1 MLRIF
6 GEWAIRSGLAGTEW
20 IAAAG
25 LIANAARSAPRFW
38 ATLSSNMKILTLI
51 AAAAALAAQQP
62 AQQSPKRPARPAGNE
77 IPESAGDD
85 VRGYN
90 DTPQLPGQKWKVHD
104 MERPRAPKIVP
115 GLNSA
120 PPSDAI
126 VLFDGKDLSQWVQ
139 RGRDGKEQEP
149 KWKVENGYIE
159 IVPRTGKLLT
169 KEKFG
174 DCQLHVEWMVPKGT
188 NGQGQG
194 RGNSGVEL
202 MTRYEIQVL
211 ESHDNL
217 TYADGAA
224 GAMYGVWPPLVNP
237 ARAEGEWNVYDI
249 VFEAPHFEG
258 DKLTK
263 PAYFTVLFNGV
274 LVHNHQAQL
283 GTTIWRQVAKYSPH
297 PAEEPLSLQDHS
309 QPVRYR
315 NIWIRR
321 LKGYD
326 AQ

>member
-1 MLRIF
+1 
-6 GEWAIRSGLAGTEW
+6 
-20 IAAAG
+20 
-25 LIANAARSAPRFW
+25 
-38 ATLSSNMKILTLI
+38 MKTLTLI
-51 AAAAALAAQQP
+51 AAAMALAAQP
-62 AQQSPKRPARPAGNE
+62 PSQQAPKQPARPAGNA

-90 DTPQLPGQKWKVHD
+90 DTPQIPGQKWKVHD
-104 MERPRAPKIVP
+104 IERPRAPKVTP
-115 GLNSA
+115 GLNAA
-120 PPSDAI
+120 PPSDAT
-126 VLFDGKDLSQWVQ
+126 VLFDGKDLSQWMQ
-139 RGRDGKEQEP
+139 MGRDGKPQDP

-159 IVPRTGKLLT
+159 IVPRTGKLIT
-169 KEKFG
+169 REKFG
-174 DCQLHVEWMVPKGT
+174 DCQLHVEWMVPQGVK
-188 NGQGQG
+188 GQGQG

-224 GAMYGVWPPLVNP
+224 GAMYGDWPPLVNP

-249 VFEAPHFEG
+249 IFEAPHFEG
-258 DKLTK
+258 SQLAR

-274 LVHNHQAQL
+274 LVQNHQAQR

-321 LKGYD
+321 LKAYD
-326 AQ
+326 AN

>member
-1 MLRIF
+1 
-6 GEWAIRSGLAGTEW
+6 
-20 IAAAG
+20 
-25 LIANAARSAPRFW
+25 
-38 ATLSSNMKILTLI
+38 MKAVILLT
-51 AAAAALAAQQP
+51 AVFALAAQQSSQAP
-62 AQQSPKRPARPAGNE
+62 AKRSSGQ

-90 DTPQLPGQKWKVHD
+90 DTPQLPGQPWKVHD
-104 MERPRAPKIVP
+104 MNRPRARKVTP
-115 GLNSA
+115 GQPFTET

-126 VLFDGKDLSQWVQ
+126 VLFDGKDLSHWVQ
-139 RGRDGKEQEP
+139 IGRGGQPQEP
-149 KWKVENGYIE
+149 RWKVENGYME
-159 IVPRTGKLLT
+159 IVPRTGRLAT

-188 NGQGQG
+188 TGQGQG
-194 RGNSGVEL
+194 RGNSGIEL
-202 MTRYEIQVL
+202 MMRYEIQVL

-224 GAMYGVWPPLVNP
+224 GAMYGAWPPLVNP
-237 ARAEGEWNVYDI
+237 ARPEGEWNVYDI
-249 VFEAPHFEG
+249 LFEAPRFESG
-258 DKLTK
+258 KVVK

-283 GTTIWRQVAKYSPH
+283 GQTVWRQVAQYKPH
-297 PAEEPLSLQDHS
+297 DAEEPLSLQDHS
-309 QPVRYR
+309 QPVRFR

-326 AQ
+326 QQ